1 MCRAPILIAS
11 VVCFFLAVPAWA
23 DNDKDKGHGHGH
35 GEGPSIAVAPGKA
48 RVFVTE
54 RDRSAVYTFYR
65 TEYVG
70 GRCPPGLARR
80 DVGCLPPGQAKRL
93 WAIGAP
99 LPSSV
104 VFYPLPQP
112 LLAQLTP
119 APEGYQYVRVDN
131 DILLIALGTR
141 VVAEPV
147 SNLGYLQEE
156 NRPLVSDHDRN
167 AVASYYRDDYLAGNC
182 PADLVRTD
190 QGCQPRRLWA
200 LGEPLDPAVT
210 YEILPQPLL
219 AQLDPIP
226 DGYSYIRLGE
236 HILLMSVD
244 SRIIRAEVVDLARL
258 PLTRPAVA
266 VTAPGVVVV
275 PERVDVIGG
284 GGCPPG
290 LAKKNNGCL
299 PPGHAK

>member
-1 MCRAPILIAS
+1 MRRAPILAAS
-11 VVCFFLAVPAWA
+11 VVCALLAAPAWA

-35 GEGPSIAVAPGKA
+35 GQGPSIAVAPGKA

-70 GRCPPGLARR
+70 GRCPPGLARA
-80 DVGCLPPGQAKRL
+80 DIGCLPPGQARRL

-104 VFYPLPQP
+104 TFYPLPQP

-131 DILLIALGTR
+131 DILLITLGTH

-147 SNLGYLQEE
+147 SSLGYLRDE

-167 AVASYYRDDYLAGNC
+167 AVSSYYRDDYLAGNC
-182 PADLVRTD
+182 PAGLVRTD
-190 QGCQPRRLWA
+190 QGCLPPRLWA
-200 LGEPLDPAVT
+200 LGEPLAPDVT
-210 YEILPQPLL
+210 YEMLPQPLL
-219 AQLDPIP
+219 GQLDPIP
-226 DGYSYIRLGE
+226 DGYSYIRVGP

-244 SRIIRAEVVDLARL
+244 SRVIRAEVVDLGRL
-258 PLTRPAVA
+258 ALMRPAVA
-266 VTAPGVVVV
+266 VTGPGVVVA
-275 PERVDVIGG
+275 PERIDVIGG

>member
-1 MCRAPILIAS
+1 MRSAPILIGFI
-11 VVCFFLAVPAWA
+11 VCLFLSVPAWA
-23 DNDKDKGHGHGH
+23 KDKEKDHGHA
-35 GEGPSIAVAPGKA
+35 PSIAAAPGRA

-54 RDRSAVYTFYR
+54 GDRSAVYTFYR
-65 TEYVG
+65 TEYVSG
-70 GRCPPGLARR
+70 HCPLGLVKR
-80 DVGCLPPGQAKRL
+80 DYGCLPAGHAKRL

-99 LPSSV
+99 LPPTV
-104 VFYPLPQP
+104 AFFPLPAP

-131 DILLIALGTR
+131 DILLMMLGTR

-147 SNLGYLQEE
+147 SDVAYLQEE

-167 AVASYYRDDYLAGNC
+167 AVTSYYRDDYLAGNC
-182 PADLVRTD
+182 PADLVRTA
-190 QGCQPRRLWA
+190 QGCQPRRVWA

-236 HILLMSVD
+236 HVLLMSVD
-244 SRIIRAEVVDLARL
+244 SRIIRAEVVDLSRL
-258 PLTRPAVA
+258 PLARPAVA

-275 PERVDVIGG
+275 PERIDNIGG